1 MDEDKR
7 FPIARAF
14 HRKADEPSVS
24 VNWPEYLKG
33 SDLAHCL
40 QLFRPVLNKK
50 RTVRRSHRLVVV
62 RVGEARDALRKAAE
76 SESRLAAVEIRHD
89 PETNDHSHAGIFEC
103 EVEDDFVALILK
115 DLVREDDV
123 HPAFDEPPAA

>member
-1 MDEDKR
+1 MDADKR
-7 FPIARAF
+7 FPMARAF
-14 HRKADEPSVS
+14 HRKTEERSVS

-33 SDLAHCL
+33 SDLEHCL
-40 QLFRPVLNKK
+40 ELLRPILAKK

-76 SESRLAAVEIRHD
+76 SESRLAAIEIRHD

-103 EVEDDFVALILK
+103 EVEDDAVALILK
-115 DLVREDDV
+115 DLVRGSDV
-123 HPAFDEPPAA
+123 FPAFYAASAA